1 MDYNE
6 QNTQGELRSYYA
18 YPPYV
23 IVMPGQYQDQGQL
36 LHSYNQYLAQPMCAG
51 AINTG
56 HGWTNIDSFDQIIA
70 RFSSIFE
77 FDSGKPDYTL
87 WGHGPVQATANH
99 SHQNDGQGHVS
110 GPSPSSSTDDQ
121 LETIV
126 HPSFWSKPDYT
137 LWGDCP
143 VHPMA
148 NNSHQ
153 NDSGSGPS
161 PSSSM
166 VNGHGATVQPTDW
179 SNPYYT
185 LWGHG
190 PVQPTANNISH
201 PNDGQGYVS
210 GATSSS
216 SSVNQLGTTVNPIDG
231 RPWDP
236 CQVTPGNCYWGCHH
250 FKAI

>member
-1 MDYNE
+1 MACNE

-23 IVMPGQYQDQGQL
+23 MIMPGQYQDQGQL
-36 LHSYNQYLAQPMCAG
+36 QHCYHEYLAQPMCAG
-51 AINTG
+51 AINTS

-87 WGHGPVQATANH
+87 WGHGPVQATANN
-99 SHQNDGQGHVS
+99 SHQNDGQGHIS
-110 GPSPSSSTDDQ
+110 GPSPSSSMEDQ

-143 VHPMA
+143 VLPMA
-148 NNSHQ
+148 NNCHQ
-153 NDSGSGPS
+153 NDSISGPS

-166 VNGHGATVQPTDW
+166 VNELGATMHPTDW

-201 PNDGQGYVS
+201 QNDGQGYVS
-210 GATSSS
+210 GATSTSS
-216 SSVNQLGTTVNPIDG
+216 STNQLGTTVNPIDG
-231 RPWDP
+231 RP
-236 CQVTPGNCYWGCHH
+236 
-250 FKAI
+250 